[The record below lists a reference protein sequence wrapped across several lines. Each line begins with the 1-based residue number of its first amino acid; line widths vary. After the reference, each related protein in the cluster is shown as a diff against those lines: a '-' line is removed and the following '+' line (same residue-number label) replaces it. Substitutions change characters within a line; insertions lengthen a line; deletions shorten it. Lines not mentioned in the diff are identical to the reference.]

1 MKWIF
6 SILLLLVSSA
16 SFGQGFSYS
25 YVDPCSKKTNTV
37 YIPSGQN
44 SVTISYYGVA
54 NTFTQADFQNG
65 TFSAWMYSVSAA
77 STQPC
82 EGLKTQTQTN
92 TNQIITNNIIS
103 TLTSV
108 TAAATMSVTSSIS
121 SVSSQ
126 SAGTALGNS
135 VNNSS
140 DNSSGGGSSKENKN
154 GQNNSGSKSN
164 NQESGTSGQ
173 PQGGGT
179 TTNST
184 QGSNKT
190 EGGSSSGTN
199 QSTEGGNQPSGS
211 PVGGNTAQN
220 QPNTSPNT
228 NKTEPNTGNSGSN
241 TGNSGNTTQS
251 GQNTGNNTQSG
262 TNTGSNGGNNTQSGT
277 NTGNSGSNTNN
288 TGGSGGTNTG
298 NSGSNTGNSGSGGG
312 NTGNSGSNTNNTGG
326 SGGSGGGTDTKT
338 NTTDPTTTPT
348 DSKSGGNGG
357 TTNSVANAAEASSG
371 GSTSNAS
378 EGSGGGGKGG
388 AKSNIR
394 VGSIIG
400 TGDIVAIRSAE
411 DNANS
416 FKATMSVTK
425 SNTDNSRAKGALL
438 NFTTAINNSN
448 LTFYGAF
455 TNKAK
460 SNTLI
465 CANSTM
471 INFNYD
477 LFNTTTVLESHRFNK
492 FSLMGGLNYT
502 IGSMAETSFSNIS
515 AVGGGF
521 YMFKASKNLSG
532 NMLLLAVYSP
542 FTKFYEGTWWQSG
555 TLLVP
560 FSSWDYSISKNFKY
574 NVSFSGTWEVGKSVL
589 QYQILTGGKIML

>member
-37 YIPSGQN
+37 YIPSGQG
-44 SVTISYYGVA
+44 SVTVSYYGVSS
-54 NTFTQADFQNG
+54 TFTQADFQNG
-65 TFSAWMYSVSAA
+65 VFSSWMYTVSAA
-77 STQPC
+77 SSQPC
-82 EGLKTQTQTN
+82 QGLKTETQTKTN
-92 TNQIITNNIIS
+92 TIITNNIIS

-121 SVSSQ
+121 TVSSQ

-140 DNSSGGGSSKENKN
+140 DNSGGGVSSKENKD

-179 TTNST
+179 TTNSS
-184 QGSNKT
+184 QGTNKT
-190 EGGSSSGTN
+190 EGGSTSGTN
-199 QSTEGGNQPSGS
+199 QPTEGGNQPSGT

-220 QPNTSPNT
+220 QPNMS
-228 NKTEPNTGNSGSN
+228 PNTGNSGSN
-241 TGNSGNTTQS
+241 TGNSSNTTQTGS
-251 GQNTGNNTQSG
+251 NTGNNTQSG
-262 TNTGSNGGNNTQSGT
+262 TNTGQNGGSGTQSGT
-277 NTGNSGSNTNN
+277 NTGNA
-288 TGGSGGTNTG
+288 GGSGGTNTG
-298 NSGSNTGNSGSGGG
+298 NTGSNTGNSGSGGG

-326 SGGSGGGTDTKT
+326 SGGSGGSGGGTDTKT
-338 NTTDPTTTPT
+338 NTTDPATTPT

-388 AKSNIR
+388 AKSNVR

-400 TGDIVAIRSAE
+400 TGDIVAMKSAE
-411 DNANS
+411 DNTNS

-455 TNKAK
+455 TNKSK

-471 INFNYD
+471 VNFDYD

-492 FSLMGGLNYT
+492 LSLMGGINYT
-502 IGSMAETSFSNIS
+502 IGSIAETSFSNIS

-521 YMFKASKNLSG
+521 YSFKASKNISG

-560 FSSWDYSISKNFKY
+560 FSSWDYSISKKFKY
-574 NVSFSGTWEVGKSVL
+574 NISFSGTWEVGKSVL

>member
-1 MKWIF
+1 MKWVF
-6 SILLLLVSSA
+6 SILLLLVSSI

-25 YVDPCSKKTNTV
+25 YVDPCSKKVNTV
-37 YIPSGQN
+37 YIPSGQG
-44 SVTISYYGVA
+44 SVTVSYYGA
-54 NTFTQADFQNG
+54 SNTFTQADFQNG

-82 EGLKTQTQTN
+82 EGLKTETQTKTN
-92 TNQIITNNIIS
+92 TIITNNIIS

-121 SVSSQ
+121 TVSSQ

-140 DNSSGGGSSKENKN
+140 DNSSGGGSSKENKD

-173 PQGGGT
+173 PQGGGA
-179 TTNST
+179 TTNSS
-184 QGSNKT
+184 QGTNKT
-190 EGGSSSGTN
+190 EGGSTSGTN
-199 QSTEGGNQPSGS
+199 QPTEGGNQPSGS

-228 NKTEPNTGNSGSN
+228 GNSGSNTGNSGSN
-241 TGNSGNTTQS
+241 TGNTTQS
-251 GQNTGNNTQSG
+251 GSNTGNNTQSG
-262 TNTGSNGGNNTQSGT
+262 TNTGQNGGSSTQSGT
-277 NTGNSGSNTNN
+277 NTGNTS
-288 TGGSGGTNTG
+288 GSGGTNTGNSGSNTG

-312 NTGNSGSNTNNTGG
+312 NTGNGGSNTNNTGG
-326 SGGSGGGTDTKT
+326 SGGSGGGTDTKS

-348 DSKSGGNGG
+348 DTKSGGNGG

-378 EGSGGGGKGG
+378 EGSGGGSKGG
-388 AKSNIR
+388 AKSNVR

-400 TGDIVAIRSAE
+400 TGDIVAMKSAE
-411 DNANS
+411 DNTNS

-455 TNKAK
+455 TNKSK

-471 INFNYD
+471 VNFNYD
-477 LFNTTTVLESHRFNK
+477 LFNTTTVLESHRWNK
-492 FSLMGGLNYT
+492 LSLMGGLNYT
-502 IGSMAETSFSNIS
+502 VGSMAETSFSNIS

-521 YMFKASKNLSG
+521 YTFKASKNISG

-542 FTKFYEGTWWQSG
+542 FTKFYEGTWWKSG

-560 FSSWDYSISKNFKY
+560 FSSWDYSISKKFKY
-574 NVSFSGTWEVGKSVL
+574 NISFSGTWEVGKSVL

>member
-6 SILLLLVSSA
+6 SILLLLVSSTG
-16 SFGQGFSYS
+16 FGQGFTYS

-37 YIPSGQN
+37 YIPSGQG
-44 SVTISYYGVA
+44 SVTVSYYGVSS
-54 NTFTQADFQNG
+54 TFTQADFQNG
-65 TFSAWMYSVSAA
+65 TFSSWMYSVSA
-77 STQPC
+77 SSSQPC
-82 EGLKTQTQTN
+82 QGLKTETQTKTN
-92 TNQIITNNIIS
+92 TIITNNIIS

-108 TAAATMSVTSSIS
+108 TATATMSVTSSIS
-121 SVSSQ
+121 TVSSQ
-126 SAGTALGNS
+126 SVGTSLGNS

-140 DNSSGGGSSKENKN
+140 DNSSGGGNSKENKN
-154 GQNNSGSKSN
+154 EQSNSGSKSN

-173 PQGGGT
+173 
-179 TTNST
+179 S

-190 EGGSSSGTN
+190 EVGNTSGTN
-199 QSTEGGNQPSGS
+199 QQSSS
-211 PVGGNTAQN
+211 PVGGNTSQN
-220 QPNTSPNT
+220 QPNTSQNT
-228 NKTEPNTGNSGSN
+228 NKTEPNTGNSS
-241 TGNSGNTTQS
+241 NTTQS
-251 GQNTGNNTQSG
+251 GTNTGNNTQSG
-262 TNTGSNGGNNTQSGT
+262 TNNSTNTGNNTQSGT
-277 NTGNSGSNTNN
+277 NNSTNTGNNTQSGA
-288 TGGSGGTNTG
+288 NTG
-298 NSGSNTGNSGSGGG
+298 NSGGSGGSNGG
-312 NTGNSGSNTNNTGG
+312 NTGNS
-326 SGGSGGGTDTKT
+326 GGTDTKT
-338 NTTDPTTTPT
+338 NTTDPTTTST
-348 DSKSGGNGG
+348 DTKSGGNGG

-388 AKSNIR
+388 AKSSVR
-394 VGSIIG
+394 VGSLIG

-460 SNTLI
+460 SNTFI

-477 LFNTTTVLESHRFNK
+477 LFNTTTVLESHRWNK
-492 FSLMGGLNYT
+492 LSLMGGLNYT
-502 IGSMAETSFSNIS
+502 IGSMAKTSFSNIS

-521 YMFKASKNLSG
+521 YMFNVGKNLSG

-574 NVSFSGTWEVGKSVL
+574 NISFSGTWEVGKSIL

>member
-262 TNTGSNGGNNTQSGT
+262 TNMGSNGGNNTQSGT

-298 NSGSNTGNSGSGGG
+298 TSGSNTGNSGSGGG

-574 NVSFSGTWEVGKSVL
+574 NISFSGTWEVGKSVL

>member
-37 YIPSGQN
+37 YIPSGQG
-44 SVTISYYGVA
+44 SVTVSYYGVSS
-54 NTFTQADFQNG
+54 TFTQADFQNG
-65 TFSAWMYSVSAA
+65 VFSSWMYTVSAA
-77 STQPC
+77 SSQPC
-82 EGLKTQTQTN
+82 QGLKTETQTKTN
-92 TNQIITNNIIS
+92 TIITNNIIS

-121 SVSSQ
+121 TVSSQ

-140 DNSSGGGSSKENKN
+140 DNSGGGVSSKENKD

-179 TTNST
+179 TTNSS
-184 QGSNKT
+184 QGTNKT
-190 EGGSSSGTN
+190 EGGSTSGTN
-199 QSTEGGNQPSGS
+199 QPTEGGNQPSGT

-220 QPNTSPNT
+220 QPNMS
-228 NKTEPNTGNSGSN
+228 PNTGNSGSN
-241 TGNSGNTTQS
+241 TGNSGSNTGNSSNTTQTGS
-251 GQNTGNNTQSG
+251 NTGNNTQSG
-262 TNTGSNGGNNTQSGT
+262 TNTGQNGGSGTQSGT
-277 NTGNSGSNTNN
+277 NTGNA
-288 TGGSGGTNTG
+288 GGSGGTNTG
-298 NSGSNTGNSGSGGG
+298 NTGSNTGNSGSGGG

-326 SGGSGGGTDTKT
+326 SGGSGGSGGGTDTKT
-338 NTTDPTTTPT
+338 NTTDPATTPT

-388 AKSNIR
+388 AKSNVR

-400 TGDIVAIRSAE
+400 TGDIVAMKSAE
-411 DNANS
+411 DNTNS

-455 TNKAK
+455 TNKSK

-471 INFNYD
+471 VNFDYD

-492 FSLMGGLNYT
+492 LSLMGGINYT
-502 IGSMAETSFSNIS
+502 IGSIAETSFSNIS

-521 YMFKASKNLSG
+521 YSFKASKNISG

-560 FSSWDYSISKNFKY
+560 FSSWDYSISKKFKY
-574 NVSFSGTWEVGKSVL
+574 NISFSGTWEVGKSVL

>member
-6 SILLLLVSSA
+6 SILLLLVSSTG
-16 SFGQGFSYS
+16 FGQGFTYS

-37 YIPSGQN
+37 YIPSGQG
-44 SVTISYYGVA
+44 SVTVSYYGVST
-54 NTFTQADFQNG
+54 TFTQADFQNG
-65 TFSAWMYSVSAA
+65 TFSSWMYSVSAA
-77 STQPC
+77 SSQPC
-82 EGLKTQTQTN
+82 QGLKTETQTKTN
-92 TNQIITNNIIS
+92 TIITNNIIS

-108 TAAATMSVTSSIS
+108 TATATMSVTSSIS
-121 SVSSQ
+121 TVSSQ
-126 SAGTALGNS
+126 SVGTSLGNS

-140 DNSSGGGSSKENKN
+140 DNSSGGNGPKENKN
-154 GQNNSGSKSN
+154 EQSNSGSKSN

-173 PQGGGT
+173 
-179 TTNST
+179 S

-190 EGGSSSGTN
+190 EVGNTSGTN
-199 QSTEGGNQPSGS
+199 QQSSS

-220 QPNTSPNT
+220 QPNTSQNT
-228 NKTEPNTGNSGSN
+228 NKTEPNTGNSS
-241 TGNSGNTTQS
+241 NTTQS
-251 GQNTGNNTQSG
+251 GTNTGNNTQSG
-262 TNTGSNGGNNTQSGT
+262 TNTSTNTGNNTQSGTNTSTNTGNNTQSGT
-277 NTGNSGSNTNN
+277 NTGNSGN
-288 TGGSGGTNTG
+288 
-298 NSGSNTGNSGSGGG
+298 
-312 NTGNSGSNTNNTGG
+312 
-326 SGGSGGGTDTKT
+326 SGGSNGGNSGGTDTKT
-338 NTTDPTTTPT
+338 NTTDPTTTST
-348 DSKSGGNGG
+348 DTKSGGNGG

-388 AKSNIR
+388 AKSSIR
-394 VGSIIG
+394 VGSLIG

-425 SNTDNSRAKGALL
+425 SNTDNSIAKGALL

-460 SNTLI
+460 SNTFI

-477 LFNTTTVLESHRFNK
+477 LFNTTTVLESHRWNK
-492 FSLMGGLNYT
+492 LSLMGGLNYT
-502 IGSMAETSFSNIS
+502 IGSMAKTSFSNIS

-521 YMFKASKNLSG
+521 YMFNVGKNLSG

-574 NVSFSGTWEVGKSVL
+574 NISFSGTWEVGKSIL

>member
-37 YIPSGQN
+37 YIPSGQG
-44 SVTISYYGVA
+44 SVTVSYYGVSS
-54 NTFTQADFQNG
+54 TFTQADFQNG
-65 TFSAWMYSVSAA
+65 TFSLWMYSVSAA
-77 STQPC
+77 SSQPC
-82 EGLKTQTQTN
+82 EGLKTETQTKTN
-92 TNQIITNNIIS
+92 TIITNNIIS

-121 SVSSQ
+121 TVSSQ

-140 DNSSGGGSSKENKN
+140 DNSSGGGNSKENKD

-164 NQESGTSGQ
+164 NQEGGASGQ
-173 PQGGGT
+173 TQGGGT
-179 TTNST
+179 TTNSS
-184 QGSNKT
+184 QGTNKT
-190 EGGSSSGTN
+190 EGGSTSGTN
-199 QSTEGGNQPSGS
+199 QPTEGGNQPSGS

-228 NKTEPNTGNSGSN
+228 GNSGSN
-241 TGNSGNTTQS
+241 TGNSSNTTQTGS
-251 GQNTGNNTQSG
+251 NTGNNTQSG
-262 TNTGSNGGNNTQSGT
+262 TNTGQNGGSSTQSGT

-298 NSGSNTGNSGSGGG
+298 NTGSNTGNSGSGGG

-326 SGGSGGGTDTKT
+326 SGGSGGSGGGTDTKT
-338 NTTDPTTTPT
+338 NTTDPATTPT

-388 AKSNIR
+388 AKSNVR

-400 TGDIVAIRSAE
+400 TGDIVAMKSAE
-411 DNANS
+411 DNTNS

-455 TNKAK
+455 TNKSK

-471 INFNYD
+471 VNFDYD
-477 LFNTTTVLESHRFNK
+477 LFNTTTVLESHRWDK
-492 FSLMGGLNYT
+492 LSLMGGINYT
-502 IGSMAETSFSNIS
+502 IGSIAETSFSNIS

-521 YMFKASKNLSG
+521 YSFKASKNISG

-560 FSSWDYSISKNFKY
+560 FSSWDYSISKKFKY
-574 NVSFSGTWEVGKSVL
+574 NISFSGTWEVGKSVL

>member
-6 SILLLLVSSA
+6 SILLLLVSSI

-25 YVDPCSKKTNTV
+25 YVDPCTKKTNTV
-37 YIPSGQN
+37 YIPSGQG
-44 SVTISYYGVA
+44 SVTVSYYGA
-54 NTFTQADFQNG
+54 SNTFTQADFQNG

-82 EGLKTQTQTN
+82 EGLKTETQTKTN
-92 TNQIITNNIIS
+92 TIITNNIIS

-108 TAAATMSVTSSIS
+108 TTAATMSVTSSIS
-121 SVSSQ
+121 TVSSQ

-140 DNSSGGGSSKENKN
+140 DNSSDGGNSKENKN

-179 TTNST
+179 TTNSS
-184 QGSNKT
+184 QGTNKT
-190 EGGSSSGTN
+190 EGGSTSGTN

-220 QPNTSPNT
+220 QPNTSQNT
-228 NKTEPNTGNSGSN
+228 GKTEPNTGNSGTN
-241 TGNSGNTTQS
+241 TGNSGNTTQTGS
-251 GQNTGNNTQSG
+251 NTGNSTQSG
-262 TNTGSNGGNNTQSGT
+262 TNTGQNGGSSTQSGT
-277 NTGNSGSNTNN
+277 NTGNS
-288 TGGSGGTNTG
+288 GGSGGTNTG

-312 NTGNSGSNTNNTGG
+312 NTGNSGSNTNNTSG
-326 SGGSGGGTDTKT
+326 SGGSGTGTDTKT

-348 DSKSGGNGG
+348 DTKSGGNGG

-378 EGSGGGGKGG
+378 EGSGGGSKGG
-388 AKSNIR
+388 AKSNVR

-400 TGDIVAIRSAE
+400 TGDIVAMKSAE
-411 DNANS
+411 DNTNS

-455 TNKAK
+455 TNKSK

-471 INFNYD
+471 INFDYD

-492 FSLMGGLNYT
+492 LSLMGGINYT
-502 IGSMAETSFSNIS
+502 IGSIAETSFSNIS

-521 YMFKASKNLSG
+521 YSFKASKNISG

-560 FSSWDYSISKNFKY
+560 FSSWDYSISKKFKY
-574 NVSFSGTWEVGKSVL
+574 NISFSGTWEVGKSVL

>member
-6 SILLLLVSSA
+6 SILLLLVSSI

-25 YVDPCSKKTNTV
+25 YVDPCTKKTNTV
-37 YIPSGQN
+37 YIPSGQG
-44 SVTISYYGVA
+44 SVTVSYYGA
-54 NTFTQADFQNG
+54 SNTFTQADFQNG

-82 EGLKTQTQTN
+82 EGLKTETQTKTN
-92 TNQIITNNIIS
+92 TIITNNIIS

-121 SVSSQ
+121 TVSSQ

-140 DNSSGGGSSKENKN
+140 DNSSGGGNSKENKD

-179 TTNST
+179 TTNSS
-184 QGSNKT
+184 QGTNKT
-190 EGGSSSGTN
+190 EGGSTSGTN
-199 QSTEGGNQPSGS
+199 QPTEGGNQPSGS

-220 QPNTSPNT
+220 QPNTSQNT
-228 NKTEPNTGNSGSN
+228 GKTEPNTGNSS
-241 TGNSGNTTQS
+241 NTTQTGS
-251 GQNTGNNTQSG
+251 NTGNNTQSG
-262 TNTGSNGGNNTQSGT
+262 TNTGQNGGSSTQSGT
-277 NTGNSGSNTNN
+277 NTGNS
-288 TGGSGGTNTG
+288 GGSGGTNTG

-326 SGGSGGGTDTKT
+326 SGGSGTGTDTKT

-348 DSKSGGNGG
+348 DTKSGGNGG

-378 EGSGGGGKGG
+378 EGSGGGSKGG
-388 AKSNIR
+388 AKSNVR

-400 TGDIVAIRSAE
+400 TGDIVAMKSAE
-411 DNANS
+411 DNTNS

-455 TNKAK
+455 TNKSK

-471 INFNYD
+471 VNFDYD

-492 FSLMGGLNYT
+492 LSLMGGINYT
-502 IGSMAETSFSNIS
+502 IGSIAETSFSNIS

-521 YMFKASKNLSG
+521 YSFKASKNISG

-560 FSSWDYSISKNFKY
+560 FSSWDYSISKKFKY
-574 NVSFSGTWEVGKSVL
+574 NISFSGTWEVGKSVL

>member
-37 YIPSGQN
+37 YIPSGQG
-44 SVTISYYGVA
+44 SVTVSYYGVSS
-54 NTFTQADFQNG
+54 TFTQADFQNG
-65 TFSAWMYSVSAA
+65 VFSSWMYTVSAA
-77 STQPC
+77 SSQPC
-82 EGLKTQTQTN
+82 QGLKTETQTKTN
-92 TNQIITNNIIS
+92 TIITNNIIS

-121 SVSSQ
+121 TVSSQ

-140 DNSSGGGSSKENKN
+140 DNSGGGVSSKENKD

-179 TTNST
+179 TTNSS
-184 QGSNKT
+184 QGTNKT
-190 EGGSSSGTN
+190 EGGSTSGTN
-199 QSTEGGNQPSGS
+199 QPTEGGNQPSGS

-228 NKTEPNTGNSGSN
+228 GKTEPNTGNSGSN
-241 TGNSGNTTQS
+241 TGNSSNTTQTGS
-251 GQNTGNNTQSG
+251 NTGNNTQSG
-262 TNTGSNGGNNTQSGT
+262 TNTGQNGGSGTQSGT
-277 NTGNSGSNTNN
+277 NTGNA
-288 TGGSGGTNTG
+288 GGSGGTNTG
-298 NSGSNTGNSGSGGG
+298 NTGSNTGNSGSGGG

-326 SGGSGGGTDTKT
+326 SGGSGGSGGGTDTKT

-348 DSKSGGNGG
+348 DTKSGGNGG

-388 AKSNIR
+388 AKSNVR

-400 TGDIVAIRSAE
+400 TGDIVAMKSAE
-411 DNANS
+411 DNTNS

-455 TNKAK
+455 TNKSK

-471 INFNYD
+471 VNFDYD

-492 FSLMGGLNYT
+492 LSLMGGINYT
-502 IGSMAETSFSNIS
+502 IGSIAETSFSNIS

-521 YMFKASKNLSG
+521 YSFKASKNISG

-560 FSSWDYSISKNFKY
+560 FSSWDYSISKKFKY
-574 NVSFSGTWEVGKSVL
+574 NISFSGTWEVGKSVL

>member
-6 SILLLLVSSA
+6 SILLLLVSSI

-25 YVDPCSKKTNTV
+25 YVDPCTKKTNTV
-37 YIPSGQN
+37 YIPSGQG
-44 SVTISYYGVA
+44 SVTVSYYGA
-54 NTFTQADFQNG
+54 SNTFTQADFQNG

-82 EGLKTQTQTN
+82 EGLKTETQTKTN
-92 TNQIITNNIIS
+92 TIITNNIIS

-121 SVSSQ
+121 TVSSQ

-140 DNSSGGGSSKENKN
+140 DNSSGGGNSKENKD

-179 TTNST
+179 TTNSS
-184 QGSNKT
+184 QGTNKT
-190 EGGSSSGTN
+190 EGGSTSGTN
-199 QSTEGGNQPSGS
+199 QPTEGGNQPSGS

-228 NKTEPNTGNSGSN
+228 GKTEPNTGNSG
-241 TGNSGNTTQS
+241 NSD
-251 GQNTGNNTQSG
+251 
-262 TNTGSNGGNNTQSGT
+262 
-277 NTGNSGSNTNN
+277 
-288 TGGSGGTNTG
+288 GSGGTNTG
-298 NSGSNTGNSGSGGG
+298 NSGSNTGNSG
-312 NTGNSGSNTNNTGG
+312 GNSNGNSDGNSDGVN
-326 SGGSGGGTDTKT
+326 GTAKPK
-338 NTTDPTTTPT
+338 NDPTTTPT
-348 DSKSGGNGG
+348 DTKSGGNGG

-378 EGSGGGGKGG
+378 EGSGGGSKGG
-388 AKSNIR
+388 AKSNVR

-400 TGDIVAIRSAE
+400 TGDIVAMKSAE
-411 DNANS
+411 DNTNS

-455 TNKAK
+455 TNKSK

-471 INFNYD
+471 VNFDYD

-492 FSLMGGLNYT
+492 LSLMGGINYT

-521 YMFKASKNLSG
+521 YMFKASKNISG

-560 FSSWDYSISKNFKY
+560 FSSWDYSISKKFKY
-574 NVSFSGTWEVGKSVL
+574 NISFSGTWEVGKSVL

>member
-6 SILLLLVSSA
+6 SILLLLVSSTG
-16 SFGQGFSYS
+16 FGQGFTYS

-37 YIPSGQN
+37 YIPSGQG
-44 SVTISYYGVA
+44 SVTVSYYGVSS
-54 NTFTQADFQNG
+54 TFTQADFQNG
-65 TFSAWMYSVSAA
+65 TFSSWMYSVSA
-77 STQPC
+77 SSSQPC
-82 EGLKTQTQTN
+82 QGLKTETQTKTN
-92 TNQIITNNIIS
+92 TIITNNIIS

-108 TAAATMSVTSSIS
+108 TATATMSVTSSIS
-121 SVSSQ
+121 TVSSQ
-126 SAGTALGNS
+126 SVGTSLGNS

-140 DNSSGGGSSKENKN
+140 DNSSGGGNSKENKN
-154 GQNNSGSKSN
+154 EQSNSGSKSN

-173 PQGGGT
+173 
-179 TTNST
+179 S

-190 EGGSSSGTN
+190 EVGNTSGTN
-199 QSTEGGNQPSGS
+199 QQSSS
-211 PVGGNTAQN
+211 PVGGNTSQN
-220 QPNTSPNT
+220 QPNTSQNT
-228 NKTEPNTGNSGSN
+228 NKTEPNTGNSS
-241 TGNSGNTTQS
+241 NTTQS
-251 GQNTGNNTQSG
+251 GTNTGNNTQSG
-262 TNTGSNGGNNTQSGT
+262 TNNSTNTGNNTQSGA
-277 NTGNSGSNTNN
+277 NTGNSG
-288 TGGSGGTNTG
+288 GSGG
-298 NSGSNTGNSGSGGG
+298 SNGG
-312 NTGNSGSNTNNTGG
+312 NTGNS
-326 SGGSGGGTDTKT
+326 GGTDTKT
-338 NTTDPTTTPT
+338 NTTDPTTTST
-348 DSKSGGNGG
+348 DTKSGGNGG

-388 AKSNIR
+388 AKSSVR
-394 VGSIIG
+394 VGSLIG

-460 SNTLI
+460 SNTFI

-477 LFNTTTVLESHRFNK
+477 LFNTTTVLESHRWNK
-492 FSLMGGLNYT
+492 LSLMGGLNYT
-502 IGSMAETSFSNIS
+502 IGSMAKTSFSNIS

-521 YMFKASKNLSG
+521 YMFNVGKNLSG

-574 NVSFSGTWEVGKSVL
+574 NISFSGTWEVGKSIL

>member
-298 NSGSNTGNSGSGGG
+298 NTGSNTGNSGSGGG

-574 NVSFSGTWEVGKSVL
+574 NISFSGTWEVGKSVL

>member
-1 MKWIF
+1 MKKILIILSLLF
-6 SILLLLVSSA
+6 SSNL
-16 SFGQGFSYS
+16 FGQGFTYS

-37 YIPSGQN
+37 YIPSGQG
-44 SVTISYYGVA
+44 SVTVSYYGVSS
-54 NTFTQADFQNG
+54 TFTQADFQNG
-65 TFSAWMYSVSAA
+65 VFSSWMYTVSAA
-77 STQPC
+77 SSQPC
-82 EGLKTQTQTN
+82 QGLKTETQTKTN
-92 TNQIITNNIIS
+92 TIITNNIIS

-121 SVSSQ
+121 TVSSQ

-140 DNSSGGGSSKENKN
+140 DNSGGGVSSKENKD

-179 TTNST
+179 TTNSS
-184 QGSNKT
+184 QGTNKT
-190 EGGSSSGTN
+190 EGGSTSGTN
-199 QSTEGGNQPSGS
+199 QPTEGGNQPSGT

-220 QPNTSPNT
+220 QPNMSPNT
-228 NKTEPNTGNSGSN
+228 GKTEPNTGNSGSN
-241 TGNSGNTTQS
+241 TGNSSNTTQTGS
-251 GQNTGNNTQSG
+251 NTGNNTQSG
-262 TNTGSNGGNNTQSGT
+262 TNTGQNGGSGTQSGT
-277 NTGNSGSNTNN
+277 NTGNA
-288 TGGSGGTNTG
+288 GGSGGTNTG
-298 NSGSNTGNSGSGGG
+298 NTGSNTGNSGSGGG

-326 SGGSGGGTDTKT
+326 SGGSGGSGGGTDTKT
-338 NTTDPTTTPT
+338 NTTDPATTPT

-388 AKSNIR
+388 AKSNVR

-400 TGDIVAIRSAE
+400 TGDIVAMKSAE
-411 DNANS
+411 DNTNS

-455 TNKAK
+455 TNKSK

-471 INFNYD
+471 VNFDYD

-492 FSLMGGLNYT
+492 LSLMGGINYT
-502 IGSMAETSFSNIS
+502 IGSIAETSFSNIS

-521 YMFKASKNLSG
+521 YSFKASKNISG

-560 FSSWDYSISKNFKY
+560 FSSWDYSISKKFKY
-574 NVSFSGTWEVGKSVL
+574 NISFSGTWEVGKSVL

>member
-37 YIPSGQN
+37 YIPSGQG
-44 SVTISYYGVA
+44 SVTVSYYGVS

-77 STQPC
+77 SSQPC
-82 EGLKTQTQTN
+82 EGLKTETQTKTN
-92 TNQIITNNIIS
+92 TIITNNIIS

-121 SVSSQ
+121 TVSSQ
-126 SAGTALGNS
+126 SAGNALGNS

-140 DNSSGGGSSKENKN
+140 DNSSGGGNSKENKD
-154 GQNNSGSKSN
+154 GQNNSGSKPN

-173 PQGGGT
+173 SQGGGT
-179 TTNST
+179 TTNSS
-184 QGSNKT
+184 QGTTKT
-190 EGGSSSGTN
+190 EGGSTSGTN
-199 QSTEGGNQPSGS
+199 QPSEGGNQPSGS

-220 QPNTSPNT
+220 QPNMSPNT
-228 NKTEPNTGNSGSN
+228 SKTEPNTGNSGSN
-241 TGNSGNTTQS
+241 TGNSGGS
-251 GQNTGNNTQSG
+251 G
-262 TNTGSNGGNNTQSGT
+262 GSNGG
-277 NTGNSGSNTNN
+277 
-288 TGGSGGTNTG
+288 NTG
-298 NSGSNTGNSGSGGG
+298 NSGSNTGNS
-312 NTGNSGSNTNNTGG
+312 GG

-348 DSKSGGNGG
+348 DTKSGGNGG

-378 EGSGGGGKGG
+378 EGSGGGGSKGG
-388 AKSNIR
+388 AKSNVR
-394 VGSIIG
+394 VGSLIG

-477 LFNTTTVLESHRFNK
+477 LFNTTTVLESHRWNK
-492 FSLMGGLNYT
+492 LSLMGGLNYT

-521 YMFKASKNLSG
+521 YMFKVSKNLSG

>member
-37 YIPSGQN
+37 YIPSGQG
-44 SVTISYYGVA
+44 SVTVSYYGVSS
-54 NTFTQADFQNG
+54 TFTQADFQNG
-65 TFSAWMYSVSAA
+65 VFSSWMYTVSAA
-77 STQPC
+77 SSQPC
-82 EGLKTQTQTN
+82 QGLKTETQTKTN
-92 TNQIITNNIIS
+92 TIITNNIIS

-121 SVSSQ
+121 TVSSQ

-140 DNSSGGGSSKENKN
+140 DNSSGGGNSKENKD

-164 NQESGTSGQ
+164 NQEGGASGQ
-173 PQGGGT
+173 TQGGGT
-179 TTNST
+179 TTNSS
-184 QGSNKT
+184 QGTNKT
-190 EGGSSSGTN
+190 EGGNTSGTN
-199 QSTEGGNQPSGS
+199 QPTEGGNQPSGS

-220 QPNTSPNT
+220 QPNMS
-228 NKTEPNTGNSGSN
+228 PNTGNSGSN
-241 TGNSGNTTQS
+241 TGNSSNTTQTGS
-251 GQNTGNNTQSG
+251 NTGNNTQSG
-262 TNTGSNGGNNTQSGT
+262 TNTGQNGGSGTQSGT
-277 NTGNSGSNTNN
+277 NTGNA
-288 TGGSGGTNTG
+288 GGSGGTNTG
-298 NSGSNTGNSGSGGG
+298 NTGSNTGNSGSGGG

-326 SGGSGGGTDTKT
+326 SGGGTDTKT
-338 NTTDPTTTPT
+338 NTTDPATTPT

-388 AKSNIR
+388 AKSNVR

-400 TGDIVAIRSAE
+400 TGDIVAMKSAE
-411 DNANS
+411 DNTNS

-455 TNKAK
+455 TNKSK

-471 INFNYD
+471 VNFDYD

-492 FSLMGGLNYT
+492 LSLMGGINYT
-502 IGSMAETSFSNIS
+502 IGSIAETSFSNIS

-521 YMFKASKNLSG
+521 YSFKASKNISG

-560 FSSWDYSISKNFKY
+560 FSSWDYSISKKFKY
-574 NVSFSGTWEVGKSVL
+574 NISFSGTWEVGKSVL

>member
-25 YVDPCSKKTNTV
+25 YVDPCTKKTNTV
-37 YIPSGQN
+37 YIPSGQG
-44 SVTISYYGVA
+44 SVTVSYYGVSS
-54 NTFTQADFQNG
+54 TFTQADFQNG
-65 TFSAWMYSVSAA
+65 VFSSWMYTVSAA
-77 STQPC
+77 SSQPC
-82 EGLKTQTQTN
+82 QGLKTETQTKTN
-92 TNQIITNNIIS
+92 TIITNNIIS

-121 SVSSQ
+121 TVSSQ

-140 DNSSGGGSSKENKN
+140 DNSSGGGSSKENKD

-179 TTNST
+179 TTNSS
-184 QGSNKT
+184 QGTNKT
-190 EGGSSSGTN
+190 EGGSTSGTN
-199 QSTEGGNQPSGS
+199 QPTEGGNQPSGT

-220 QPNTSPNT
+220 QPNMSPNT
-228 NKTEPNTGNSGSN
+228 GKTEPNTGNSGSN
-241 TGNSGNTTQS
+241 TGNSSNTTQTGS
-251 GQNTGNNTQSG
+251 NTGNNTQSG
-262 TNTGSNGGNNTQSGT
+262 TNTGQNGGSGTQSGT
-277 NTGNSGSNTNN
+277 NTGNA
-288 TGGSGGTNTG
+288 GGSGGTNTG
-298 NSGSNTGNSGSGGG
+298 NTGSNTGNSGSGGG

-326 SGGSGGGTDTKT
+326 SGGSGGSGGGTDTKT
-338 NTTDPTTTPT
+338 NTTDPATTPT

-388 AKSNIR
+388 AKSNVR

-400 TGDIVAIRSAE
+400 TGDIVAMKSAE
-411 DNANS
+411 DNTNS

-455 TNKAK
+455 TNKSK

-471 INFNYD
+471 VNFDYD

-492 FSLMGGLNYT
+492 LSLMGGINYT
-502 IGSMAETSFSNIS
+502 IGSIAETSFSNIS

-521 YMFKASKNLSG
+521 YSFKASKNISG

-560 FSSWDYSISKNFKY
+560 FSSWDYSISKKFKY
-574 NVSFSGTWEVGKSVL
+574 NISFSGTWEVGKSVL

>member
-37 YIPSGQN
+37 YIPSGQG
-44 SVTISYYGVA
+44 SVTVSYYGVSS
-54 NTFTQADFQNG
+54 TFTQADFQNG
-65 TFSAWMYSVSAA
+65 VFSSWMYTVSAA
-77 STQPC
+77 SSQPC
-82 EGLKTQTQTN
+82 QGLKTETQTKTN
-92 TNQIITNNIIS
+92 TIITNNIIS

-121 SVSSQ
+121 TVSSQ

-140 DNSSGGGSSKENKN
+140 DNSGGGVSSKENKD

-179 TTNST
+179 TTNSS
-184 QGSNKT
+184 QGTNKT
-190 EGGSSSGTN
+190 EGGSTSGTN
-199 QSTEGGNQPSGS
+199 QPTEGGNQPSGS

-220 QPNTSPNT
+220 QPNMS
-228 NKTEPNTGNSGSN
+228 PNTGNSGSN
-241 TGNSGNTTQS
+241 TGNSSNTTQTGS
-251 GQNTGNNTQSG
+251 NTGNNTQSG
-262 TNTGSNGGNNTQSGT
+262 TNTGQNGGSGTQSGT
-277 NTGNSGSNTNN
+277 NTGNA
-288 TGGSGGTNTG
+288 GGSGGTNTG
-298 NSGSNTGNSGSGGG
+298 NTGSNTGNSGSGGG

-326 SGGSGGGTDTKT
+326 SGGSGGSGGGTDTKT

-348 DSKSGGNGG
+348 DTKSGGNGG

-388 AKSNIR
+388 AKSNVR

-400 TGDIVAIRSAE
+400 TGDIVAMKSAE
-411 DNANS
+411 DNTNS

-455 TNKAK
+455 TNKSK

-471 INFNYD
+471 VNFDYD

-492 FSLMGGLNYT
+492 LSLMGGINYT
-502 IGSMAETSFSNIS
+502 IGSIAETSFSNIS

-521 YMFKASKNLSG
+521 YSFKASKNISG

-560 FSSWDYSISKNFKY
+560 FSSWDYSISKKFKY
-574 NVSFSGTWEVGKSVL
+574 NISFSGTWEVGKSVL

>member
-37 YIPSGQN
+37 YIPSGQG
-44 SVTISYYGVA
+44 SVTVSYYGA
-54 NTFTQADFQNG
+54 SSTFTQADFQNG
-65 TFSAWMYSVSAA
+65 VFSSWMYTVSAA
-77 STQPC
+77 SSQPC
-82 EGLKTQTQTN
+82 QGLKTETQTKTN
-92 TNQIITNNIIS
+92 TIITNNIIS

-121 SVSSQ
+121 TVSSQ

-140 DNSSGGGSSKENKN
+140 DNSSGGGSSKENKD

-179 TTNST
+179 TTNSS
-184 QGSNKT
+184 QGTNKT
-190 EGGSSSGTN
+190 EGGSTSGTN
-199 QSTEGGNQPSGS
+199 QPTEGGNQPSGS

-228 NKTEPNTGNSGSN
+228 GNSGSN
-241 TGNSGNTTQS
+241 TGNSSNTTQTGS
-251 GQNTGNNTQSG
+251 NTGNNTQSG
-262 TNTGSNGGNNTQSGT
+262 TNTGQNGGSGTQSGT
-277 NTGNSGSNTNN
+277 NTGNA
-288 TGGSGGTNTG
+288 GGSGGTNTG
-298 NSGSNTGNSGSGGG
+298 NTGSNTGNSGSGGG

-326 SGGSGGGTDTKT
+326 SGGSGGSGGGTDTKT

-348 DSKSGGNGG
+348 DTKSGGNGG

-378 EGSGGGGKGG
+378 EGSGGGGSKGG
-388 AKSNIR
+388 AKSNVR

-400 TGDIVAIRSAE
+400 TGDIVAMKSAE
-411 DNANS
+411 DNTNS

-455 TNKAK
+455 TNKSK

-471 INFNYD
+471 VNFDYD

-492 FSLMGGLNYT
+492 LSLMGGINYT
-502 IGSMAETSFSNIS
+502 IGSIAETSFSNIS

-521 YMFKASKNLSG
+521 YSFKASKNISG

-560 FSSWDYSISKNFKY
+560 FSSWDYSISKKFKY
-574 NVSFSGTWEVGKSVL
+574 NISFSGTWEVGKSVL

>member
-288 TGGSGGTNTG
+288 TGGSGG
-298 NSGSNTGNSGSGGG
+298 
-312 NTGNSGSNTNNTGG
+312 
-326 SGGSGGGTDTKT
+326 SGGGTDTKT

-502 IGSMAETSFSNIS
+502 IGSMAETSFNNIS

-521 YMFKASKNLSG
+521 YMFKVSKNLSG

>member
-262 TNTGSNGGNNTQSGT
+262 TNMGSNGGNNTQSGT

>member
-6 SILLLLVSSA
+6 SILLLLVSSI

-25 YVDPCSKKTNTV
+25 YVDPCTKKTNTV
-37 YIPSGQN
+37 YIPSGQG
-44 SVTISYYGVA
+44 SVTVSYYGA
-54 NTFTQADFQNG
+54 SNTFTQADFQNG

-82 EGLKTQTQTN
+82 EGLKTETQTKTN
-92 TNQIITNNIIS
+92 TIITNNIIS

-121 SVSSQ
+121 TVSSQ

-140 DNSSGGGSSKENKN
+140 DNSSDGGNSKENKN

-179 TTNST
+179 TTNSS
-184 QGSNKT
+184 QGTNKT
-190 EGGSSSGTN
+190 EGGSTSGSN
-199 QSTEGGNQPSGS
+199 QPTEGGNQPSGS

-228 NKTEPNTGNSGSN
+228 GKTEPNTGNS
-241 TGNSGNTTQS
+241 
-251 GQNTGNNTQSG
+251 
-262 TNTGSNGGNNTQSGT
+262 
-277 NTGNSGSNTNN
+277 
-288 TGGSGGTNTG
+288 GTNTG

-312 NTGNSGSNTNNTGG
+312 NTGNSGSNTNNTSG
-326 SGGSGGGTDTKT
+326 SGGSGTGTDTKT

-348 DSKSGGNGG
+348 DTKSGGNGG

-378 EGSGGGGKGG
+378 EGSGGGSKGS
-388 AKSNIR
+388 AKSNVR

-400 TGDIVAIRSAE
+400 TGDIVAMKSAE
-411 DNANS
+411 DNTNS

-455 TNKAK
+455 TNKSK

-471 INFNYD
+471 VNFDYD

-492 FSLMGGLNYT
+492 LSLMGGINYT
-502 IGSMAETSFSNIS
+502 IGSIAETSFSNIS

-521 YMFKASKNLSG
+521 YSFKASKNISG

-560 FSSWDYSISKNFKY
+560 FSSWDYSISKKFKY
-574 NVSFSGTWEVGKSVL
+574 NISFSGTWEVGKSVL

>member
-6 SILLLLVSSA
+6 SILLLLVSSI

-25 YVDPCSKKTNTV
+25 YVDPCTKKTNTV
-37 YIPSGQN
+37 YIPSGQG
-44 SVTISYYGVA
+44 SVTVSYYGA
-54 NTFTQADFQNG
+54 SNTFTQADFQNG

-82 EGLKTQTQTN
+82 EGLKTETQTKTN
-92 TNQIITNNIIS
+92 TIITNNIIS

-121 SVSSQ
+121 TVSSQ

-140 DNSSGGGSSKENKN
+140 DNSSGGGNSKENKD

-179 TTNST
+179 TTNSS
-184 QGSNKT
+184 QGTNKT
-190 EGGSSSGTN
+190 EGGSTSGTN
-199 QSTEGGNQPSGS
+199 QPTEGGNQPSGS

-228 NKTEPNTGNSGSN
+228 GKTEPNTGNSGSN

-251 GQNTGNNTQSG
+251 G
-262 TNTGSNGGNNTQSGT
+262 TNTGNNTQSGT
-277 NTGNSGSNTNN
+277 NTGNSGGSGGTN
-288 TGGSGGTNTG
+288 TGNSGNSDGSGGTNTG
-298 NSGSNTGNSGSGGG
+298 NSGSNTGNSG
-312 NTGNSGSNTNNTGG
+312 GNSNGNSDGNSDGVN
-326 SGGSGGGTDTKT
+326 GTAKPK
-338 NTTDPTTTPT
+338 NDPTTTPT
-348 DSKSGGNGG
+348 DTKSGGNGG

-378 EGSGGGGKGG
+378 EGSGGGSKGG
-388 AKSNIR
+388 AKSNVR

-400 TGDIVAIRSAE
+400 TGDIVAMKSAE
-411 DNANS
+411 DNTNS

-455 TNKAK
+455 TNKSK

-471 INFNYD
+471 VNFDYD

-492 FSLMGGLNYT
+492 LSLMGGINYT

-521 YMFKASKNLSG
+521 YMFKASKNISG

-560 FSSWDYSISKNFKY
+560 FSSWDYSISKKFKY
-574 NVSFSGTWEVGKSVL
+574 NISFSGTWEVGKSVL

>member
-25 YVDPCSKKTNTV
+25 YVDPCTKKTNTV
-37 YIPSGQN
+37 YIPSGQG
-44 SVTISYYGVA
+44 SVTVSYYGVSS
-54 NTFTQADFQNG
+54 TFTQADFQNG
-65 TFSAWMYSVSAA
+65 VFSSWMYTVSAA
-77 STQPC
+77 SSQPC
-82 EGLKTQTQTN
+82 QGLKTETQTKTN
-92 TNQIITNNIIS
+92 TIITNNIIS

-121 SVSSQ
+121 TVSSQ

-140 DNSSGGGSSKENKN
+140 DNSGGGVSSKENKD

-179 TTNST
+179 TTNSS
-184 QGSNKT
+184 QGTNKT
-190 EGGSSSGTN
+190 EGGSTSGTN
-199 QSTEGGNQPSGS
+199 QPTEGGNQPSGT

-220 QPNTSPNT
+220 QPNMSPNT
-228 NKTEPNTGNSGSN
+228 GKTEPNTGNSGSN
-241 TGNSGNTTQS
+241 TGNSSNTTQTGS
-251 GQNTGNNTQSG
+251 NTGNNTQSG
-262 TNTGSNGGNNTQSGT
+262 TNTGQNGGSGTQSGT
-277 NTGNSGSNTNN
+277 NTGNA
-288 TGGSGGTNTG
+288 GGSGGTNTG
-298 NSGSNTGNSGSGGG
+298 NTGSNTGNSGSGGG

-326 SGGSGGGTDTKT
+326 SGGSGGSGGGTDTKT
-338 NTTDPTTTPT
+338 NTTDPATTPT

-388 AKSNIR
+388 AKSNVR

-400 TGDIVAIRSAE
+400 TGDIVAMKSAE
-411 DNANS
+411 DNTNS

-455 TNKAK
+455 TNKSK

-471 INFNYD
+471 VNFDYD

-492 FSLMGGLNYT
+492 LSLMGGINYT
-502 IGSMAETSFSNIS
+502 IGSIAETSFSNIS

-521 YMFKASKNLSG
+521 YSFKASKNISG

-560 FSSWDYSISKNFKY
+560 FSSWDYSISKKFKY
-574 NVSFSGTWEVGKSVL
+574 NISFSGTWEVGKSVL

>member
-6 SILLLLVSSA
+6 SILLLLVSSTG
-16 SFGQGFSYS
+16 FGQGFTYS

-37 YIPSGQN
+37 YIPSGQG
-44 SVTISYYGVA
+44 SVTVSYYGVSS
-54 NTFTQADFQNG
+54 TFTQADFQNG
-65 TFSAWMYSVSAA
+65 TFSSWMYSVSAA
-77 STQPC
+77 SSQPC
-82 EGLKTQTQTN
+82 QGLKTETQTKTN
-92 TNQIITNNIIS
+92 TIITNNIIS

-108 TAAATMSVTSSIS
+108 TATATMSVTSSIS
-121 SVSSQ
+121 TVSSQ
-126 SAGTALGNS
+126 SVGTSLGNS

-140 DNSSGGGSSKENKN
+140 DNSSGGGNSKENKN
-154 GQNNSGSKSN
+154 EQSNSGSKSN

-173 PQGGGT
+173 
-179 TTNST
+179 S

-190 EGGSSSGTN
+190 EVGNTSGTN
-199 QSTEGGNQPSGS
+199 QQSSS

-220 QPNTSPNT
+220 QPNTSQNT
-228 NKTEPNTGNSGSN
+228 NKTEPNTGNSS
-241 TGNSGNTTQS
+241 NTTQS
-251 GQNTGNNTQSG
+251 GTNTGNNTQSG
-262 TNTGSNGGNNTQSGT
+262 TNNSTNTGNNTQSGA
-277 NTGNSGSNTNN
+277 NTGNSG
-288 TGGSGGTNTG
+288 GSGG
-298 NSGSNTGNSGSGGG
+298 SNGG
-312 NTGNSGSNTNNTGG
+312 NTGNS
-326 SGGSGGGTDTKT
+326 GGTDTKT
-338 NTTDPTTTPT
+338 NTTDPTTTST
-348 DSKSGGNGG
+348 DTKSGGNGG

-388 AKSNIR
+388 AKSSVR
-394 VGSIIG
+394 VGSLIG

-460 SNTLI
+460 SNTFI

-477 LFNTTTVLESHRFNK
+477 LFNTTTVLESHRWNK
-492 FSLMGGLNYT
+492 LSLMGGLNYT
-502 IGSMAETSFSNIS
+502 IGSMAKTSFSNIS

-521 YMFKASKNLSG
+521 YMFNVGKNLSG

-574 NVSFSGTWEVGKSVL
+574 NISFSGTWEVGKSIL

>member
-25 YVDPCSKKTNTV
+25 YVDPCTKKTNTV
-37 YIPSGQN
+37 YIPSGQG
-44 SVTISYYGVA
+44 SVTVSYYGVSS
-54 NTFTQADFQNG
+54 TFTQADFQNG
-65 TFSAWMYSVSAA
+65 VFSSWMYTVSAA
-77 STQPC
+77 SSQPC
-82 EGLKTQTQTN
+82 QGLKTETQTKTN
-92 TNQIITNNIIS
+92 TIITNNIIS

-121 SVSSQ
+121 TVSSQ

-140 DNSSGGGSSKENKN
+140 DNSGGGVSSKENKD

-179 TTNST
+179 TTNSS
-184 QGSNKT
+184 QGTNKT
-190 EGGSSSGTN
+190 EGGSTSGTN
-199 QSTEGGNQPSGS
+199 QPTEGGNQPSGT

-220 QPNTSPNT
+220 QPNMTPNT
-228 NKTEPNTGNSGSN
+228 GKTEPNTGNSGSN
-241 TGNSGNTTQS
+241 TGNSSNTTQTGS
-251 GQNTGNNTQSG
+251 NTGNNTQSG
-262 TNTGSNGGNNTQSGT
+262 TNTGQNGGSGTQSGT
-277 NTGNSGSNTNN
+277 NTGNA
-288 TGGSGGTNTG
+288 GGSGGTNTG
-298 NSGSNTGNSGSGGG
+298 NTGSNTGNSGSGGG

-326 SGGSGGGTDTKT
+326 SGGSGGSGGGTDTKT
-338 NTTDPTTTPT
+338 NTTDPATTPT

-388 AKSNIR
+388 AKSNVR

-400 TGDIVAIRSAE
+400 TGDIVAMKSAE
-411 DNANS
+411 DNTNS

-455 TNKAK
+455 TNKSK

-471 INFNYD
+471 VNFDYD

-492 FSLMGGLNYT
+492 LSLMGGINYT
-502 IGSMAETSFSNIS
+502 IGSIAETSFSNIS

-521 YMFKASKNLSG
+521 YSFKASKNISG

-560 FSSWDYSISKNFKY
+560 FSSWDYSISKKFKY
-574 NVSFSGTWEVGKSVL
+574 NISFSGTWEVGKSVL